1 MGSQDHG
8 LTVCTSCGVVAKLH
22 GTGLAGCATF
32 TPAQDDVEAAAATEA
47 ARSHQ
52 QHREATYKALRRAV
66 ASWRLDE
73 ARRLLEDLIGAE
85 S

>member
-1 MGSQDHG
+1 MGSHHELD
-8 LTVCTSCGVVAKLH
+8 VCSRCGKVRRMH

-47 ARSHQ
+47 ARAHGE
-52 QHREATYKALRRAV
+52 HREATYRRLRRAV

-73 ARRLLEDLIGAE
+73 ARRLLEDLMGAE